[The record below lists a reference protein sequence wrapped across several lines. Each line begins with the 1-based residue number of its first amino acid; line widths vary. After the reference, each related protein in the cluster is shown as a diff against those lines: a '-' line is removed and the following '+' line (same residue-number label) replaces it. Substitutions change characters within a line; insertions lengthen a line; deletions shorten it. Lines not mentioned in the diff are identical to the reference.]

1 VKDIELPLPDIQGVL
16 KKTAA
21 DLKRTTAVM
30 GRQGVQAIE
39 KGKQMK
45 KTVMKAG
52 RNSVSHSRAKLR

>member
-1 VKDIELPLPDIQGVL
+1 VL

-30 GRQGVQAIE
+30 GRQGVHAIE
-39 KGKQMK
+39 KGKKMK